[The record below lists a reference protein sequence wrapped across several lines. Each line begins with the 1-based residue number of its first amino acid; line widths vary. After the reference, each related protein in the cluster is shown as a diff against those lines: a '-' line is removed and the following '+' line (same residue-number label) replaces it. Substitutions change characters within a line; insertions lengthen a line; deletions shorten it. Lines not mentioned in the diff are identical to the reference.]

1 MFLWMSQFVCYRLL
15 SSLENTSRTLQRLQP
30 NISLQNRTFMKPSVC
45 LVLLHLVDSRRVGGR
60 EVRKGEAR
68 AISPSPLRPQLFNR
82 ELCIWQLRY
91 SGMMETVHIRKSG
104 FPIRY
109 SFEEFSQRFRVLL
122 PSAARREVCVPA
134 ARHTGPERRR
144 AHPQNPAAS
153 VRPHGR
159 RSKRAAHLM
168 PRAPPWTPSFEMT
181 PVPASLL

>member
-68 AISPSPLRPQLFNR
+68 AISPSPLRLQLFNR

-122 PSAARREVCVPA
+122 PSAVRREVCVPA
-134 ARHTGPERRR
+134 ARHTGPERRH
-144 AHPQNPAAS
+144 AHPQSPAAS
-153 VRPHGR
+153 GRPHGR